1 MTEKQRIIEDPNEL
15 DSIRLQLAGGAQDER
30 PHGRWAPEQTSFM
43 MRFNEAIPFLM
54 HGIVA
59 NSVARATEEFGAM
72 GLSIAEARVLVGVL
86 QNPGIRVGH
95 LSDLTCI
102 AQSTLSHLLRR
113 LCRQGLARRK
123 RVDHDNRSVI
133 VELTAAGRQ
142 EAQACRRLVEL
153 QEQMIVANLEPA
165 RIEALRALLA
175 EIYHRFVPASI
186 RRPESPAAAIS
197 PTQRSR
203 KRAAKP

>member
-1 MTEKQRIIEDPNEL
+1 VIEKQRFPEESADVEPV
-15 DSIRLQLAGGAQDER
+15 RLQLVSGAPADR
-30 PHGRWAPEQTSFM
+30 PRGRVAPKQVGFT

-59 NSVARATEEFGAM
+59 NSVAKATQEFGAM

-113 LCRQGLARRK
+113 LGRQGLLHRK

-142 EAQACRRLVEL
+142 EAQACRRLAEL
-153 QEQMIVANLEPA
+153 QEQMIVANIEPA
-165 RIEALRALLA
+165 RIAEFRALLA
-175 EIYHRFVPASI
+175 EIYHRLVPASI
-186 RRPESPAAAIS
+186 RVESAAAAIS

-203 KRAAKP
+203 RRAVKS

>member
-1 MTEKQRIIEDPNEL
+1 MAEKQRFLEEPDDVEVV
-15 DSIRLQLAGGAQDER
+15 RLQSGGEIPAAR
-30 PHGRWAPEQTSFM
+30 LKGRAAPNRSALH

-59 NSVARATEEFGAM
+59 NSVARATQEFGAM

-113 LCRQGLARRK
+113 LGRQGLIHRK

-142 EAQACRRLVEL
+142 EAQACRRLAEL
-153 QEQMIVANLEPA
+153 QEQMIVANLEPE
-165 RIEALRALLA
+165 RIAEFRALLA
-175 EIYHRFVPASI
+175 EIYHRLVPASI
-186 RRPESPAAAIS
+186 RLESPAAAIS

-203 KRAAKP
+203 RRAVKS

>member
-1 MTEKQRIIEDPNEL
+1 VTNTKRSCEDSNAVEALGLQSDSRVKNRRRPPSVAKQSSL
-15 DSIRLQLAGGAQDER
+15 
-30 PHGRWAPEQTSFM
+30 T
-43 MRFNEAIPFLM
+43 MRFNESIPFLM

-59 NSVARATEEFGAM
+59 NSVAQATEEFGAM
-72 GLSIAEARVLVGVL
+72 GLNIAEARVLVGVL

-142 EAQACRRLVEL
+142 QAQACRRLAEL
-153 QEQMIVANLEPA
+153 QEQMIVASVEPA
-165 RIEALRALLA
+165 RIEAFRVLLS
-175 EIYHRFVPASI
+175 EIYHRLVPDSI
-186 RRPESPAAAIS
+186 RPESPVAAID
-197 PTQRSR
+197 PIQRSR
-203 KRAAKP
+203 KRALKP